1 MTKRSFYKKGIF
13 NNLQALTDFCSADY
27 NLRHAPAS
35 ADGTPTG
42 QTPTAIGMAPASSAD
57 GHMDDGEDDILD
69 IEPHGGF
76 FFGAADGAKPAKAG
90 KSATSKAAAA
100 KPGHKAQL
108 PWSAQPVTPSMHAGP
123 PAAMPRPAQPVF
135 LTSPN
140 AASRPAASPSQASAS
155 AAVSRPAAS
164 PSQASASSPNSVGL
178 TTPLHGAVGGD
189 FASLLVEAANSL
201 AKRPQ
206 ETLKAIADFV
216 SKLKTDEV
224 KTLKSSVVGSHKSKA
239 EKLKDFKSI
248 TCHFSLFD
256 TTMDILQ
263 QVEVLLANLGFAA
276 GQGGAKKQKLSNRT
290 SNRNRGQV
298 DHSLSYKAR
307 A

>member
-1 MTKRSFYKKGIF
+1 MTKRRFYKKGIF

-42 QTPTAIGMAPASSAD
+42 QTPTGIGMAPASSAD

-108 PWSAQPVTPSMHAGP
+108 PRSAQPVTPSMHAGP

-155 AAVSRPAAS
+155 
-164 PSQASASSPNSVGL
+164 SPNSVGL
-178 TTPLHGAVGGD
+178 TTPLHGAVGGND

-224 KTLKSSVVGSHKSKA
+224 KTLKSSAVGSHKSKA
-239 EKLKDFKSI
+239 EKLKDFKSM

-256 TTMDILQ
+256 ATMDVLQ

-276 GQGGAKKQKLSNRT
+276 GLGGAKKQKLSNRT